1 MQRVMARPPLM
12 PPLWTWLLRIRQ
24 RVEGQP
30 ALTSRM
36 LIVAWCLTRGL
47 LFVGLLISHG
57 YCDPQFYNYAGKF
70 ASGQWPYTPAV
81 PVEYP
86 PLAMV
91 LILLPAIP
99 LLPFASVAPRP
110 DPAFVGIATHLPV
123 PNPVR
128 YGAYGISFA
137 VEMLLIDAATV
148 WLVQRAASRYVPSDS
163 TGLRS
168 GLLYIVLAFFSGAIL
183 QKFELA
189 AGLACLA
196 SLVALISG
204 RYRLSYILLALA
216 TLIKGYPLLAIPVL
230 VGYQLCQSS
239 RSGLREKLV
248 EQVRPI
254 LVGLL
259 WFGATVGTWTL
270 LVLWFAGG
278 AGVVHSVLYQ
288 GNRGTEIESL
298 YGNAILLVGWL
309 PSVHLSTTYNP
320 QDLSRI
326 VKSSLDHLVDI
337 VSLLLLAVSLVLAYG
352 AFWRALGRLQGLAG
366 RKTVESL
373 LQLTGT
379 GMVAIFLA
387 FVLSFRALPAHYLLA
402 IIPITALVRLPRPG
416 LQRIWL
422 ASLMAVAIVGQLLT
436 ITVVWHSLVG
446 LQPGAVLLLT
456 LRNCAWILVFG
467 ILVLTLWKPGSRR
480 EPWPGWRVRS

>member
-1 MQRVMARPPLM
+1 VWA
-12 PPLWTWLLRIRQ
+12 WLLQIRQ
-24 RVEGQP
+24 RIEEQP
-30 ALTSRM
+30 ALASRL
-36 LIVAWCLTRGL
+36 LIAAWCLTRAL
-47 LFVGLLISHG
+47 LFVGLLISHS

-70 ASGQWPYTPAV
+70 ASGQWPYSPAV

-110 DPAFVGIATHLPV
+110 DPAFASITTHLPQ
-123 PNPVR
+123 PDPVR

-137 VEMLLIDAATV
+137 VEMLLIDAATL
-148 WLVQRAASRYVPSDS
+148 WLVQRAARRYVPGDS

-168 GLLYIVLAFFSGAIL
+168 GLLYVALTFLSGAIL

-196 SLVALISG
+196 CLVALISG
-204 RYRLSYILLALA
+204 RYRLSYSLLALA
-216 TLIKGYPLLAIPVL
+216 TLNKGYPLLASPVL
-230 VGYQLCQSS
+230 VGCQLCQSN
-239 RSGLREKLV
+239 RSGLRSALAERA
-248 EQVRPI
+248 RPI

-259 WFGATVGTWTL
+259 WFGACLGAWTL
-270 LVLWFAGG
+270 LVLWYAGG
-278 AGVVHSVLYQ
+278 AGVAHSILYQ

-298 YGNAILLVGWL
+298 YANAILLVGWL
-309 PSVHLSTTYNP
+309 PGVHVYTMFNP

-326 VKSSLDHLVDI
+326 VKSSVDHLVDI

-352 AFWRALGRLQGLAG
+352 AFWRALGRFQGLAG
-366 RKTVESL
+366 RKTAESR
-373 LQLTGT
+373 LQLIGI
-379 GMVAIFLA
+379 GMAAVFLA
-387 FVLSFRALPAHYLLA
+387 FLLSFRALPAHYLLA
-402 IIPITALVRLPRPG
+402 VVPIAALIRLPRPG
-416 LQRIWL
+416 WQRLWL
-422 ASLMAVAIVGQLLT
+422 ASLTVVAIAGQI
-436 ITVVWHSLVG
+436 ITVVWHLLVG

-467 ILVLTLWKPGSRR
+467 ILVLTLWKLGSRQGH
-480 EPWPGWRVRS
+480 WPGWRV

>member
-1 MQRVMARPPLM
+1 MQRVMTRSPLI
-12 PPLWTWLLRIRQ
+12 PPLWAWLLQIRRRI
-24 RVEGQP
+24 EGQP
-30 ALTSRM
+30 ALASRV
-36 LIVAWCLTRGL
+36 LIAAWCLTRGL
-47 LFVGLLISHG
+47 LFVGLVISHS

-91 LILLPAIP
+91 LILVPAIP
-99 LLPFASVAPRP
+99 LLPFAAVAPRP
-110 DPAFVGIATHLPV
+110 DPAFASIATHFPA

-137 VEMLLIDAATV
+137 VEMLLIDAATL
-148 WLVQRAASRYVPSDS
+148 WLVQRAARRYVPGDS

-168 GLLYIVLAFFSGAIL
+168 GLLYIALAFFSGAIL

-189 AGLACLA
+189 AGLACLVA
-196 SLVALISG
+196 LAALISG
-204 RYRLSYILLALA
+204 RYRLSYGALALA

-239 RSGLREKLV
+239 RRGALAER
-248 EQVRPI
+248 VRPI
-254 LVGLL
+254 IVGLL
-259 WFGATVGTWTL
+259 WFGATVGAWTL

-278 AGVVHSVLYQ
+278 AGVVHSILYQ
-288 GNRGTEIESL
+288 ENRGTEIESL
-298 YGNAILLVGWL
+298 YANAILLVGWL
-309 PSVHLSTTYNP
+309 PGVHVSTPYNP

-326 VKSSLDHLVDI
+326 VKSSFDHLVDI

-366 RKTVESL
+366 RKTAESL

-379 GMVAIFLA
+379 GMAAILLSFLM
-387 FVLSFRALPAHYLLA
+387 SFRALPAHYLLA
-402 IIPITALVRLPRPG
+402 IIPIAALVRLPRLG

-422 ASLMAVAIVGQLLT
+422 ASLMAVAIAGQL
-436 ITVVWHSLVG
+436 IAMPIVWHSLVE

-456 LRNCAWILVFG
+456 LRNCAWILAFG
-467 ILVLTLWKPGSRR
+467 VLVLTLWQLGSRR
-480 EPWPGWRVRS
+480 EHWPGWRVRS

>member
-1 MQRVMARPPLM
+1 
-12 PPLWTWLLRIRQ
+12 
-24 RVEGQP
+24 
-30 ALTSRM
+30 
-36 LIVAWCLTRGL
+36 
-47 LFVGLLISHG
+47 
-57 YCDPQFYNYAGKF
+57 
-70 ASGQWPYTPAV
+70 
-81 PVEYP
+81 
-86 PLAMV
+86 MV

-99 LLPFASVAPRP
+99 LLPFTSVAPRP
-110 DPAFVGIATHLPV
+110 DPAFASISTHLPV

-137 VEMLLIDAATV
+137 VEMLLIDAATL
-148 WLVQRAASRYVPSDS
+148 WLVHRAARRYVPSDS

-168 GLLYIVLAFFSGAIL
+168 GLLYIVLAFLSGAIL

-196 SLVALISG
+196 VLVALISG
-204 RYRLSYILLALA
+204 RYRLSYSLLALA

-239 RSGLREKLV
+239 RSGLRDKLV

-254 LVGLL
+254 RVGLL
-259 WFGATVGTWTL
+259 WFGATVGAWTL

-278 AGVVHSVLYQ
+278 AGVVHSILYQ

-298 YGNAILLVGWL
+298 YANAILLVGWL
-309 PSVHLSTTYNP
+309 PGVHVYTAYNP

-326 VKSSLDHLVDI
+326 VKSSFDHLVDI

-352 AFWRALGRLQGLAG
+352 AFWRSLARFQGLAV
-366 RKTVESL
+366 RKTAESL
-373 LQLTGT
+373 LQLAGA

-387 FVLSFRALPAHYLLA
+387 FLLSFRALPAHYLLA
-402 IIPITALVRLPRPG
+402 IIPIAALVRLPRPAW
-416 LQRIWL
+416 QRVWL
-422 ASLMAVAIVGQLLT
+422 ASLITVAIAGQLIT
-436 ITVVWHSLVG
+436 ITTVWHSLVG

-456 LRNCAWILVFG
+456 LRNCAWILVYG
-467 ILVLTLWKPGSRR
+467 ILVLTLWKLGSRR
-480 EPWPGWRVRS
+480 VPWPGWRVRT